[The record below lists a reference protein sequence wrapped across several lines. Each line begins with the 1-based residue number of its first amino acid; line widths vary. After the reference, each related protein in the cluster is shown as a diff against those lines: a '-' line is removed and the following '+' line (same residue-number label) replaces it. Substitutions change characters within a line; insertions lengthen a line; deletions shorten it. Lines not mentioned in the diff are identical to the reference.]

1 MNDEKNFVSGM
12 LVKLPDDNAP
22 DFVKLKLSFKLDE
35 FGPWVAAQKAGDS
48 SLEWINIEI
57 KEGRSGKWYAERDM
71 WKPDASQPARQP
83 ARRGPPKGV
92 PAQPVPNDD
101 IPW

>member
-1 MNDEKNFVSGM
+1 MSDEKNFVSGM
-12 LVKLPDDNAP
+12 IIKMPDDNAP

-35 FGPWVAAQKAGDS
+35 FGSWIGEQKRNDKDI
-48 SLEWINIEI
+48 EWINVEI

-71 WKPDASQPARQP
+71 WKPDTSQPARQP
-83 ARRGPPKGV
+83 ARNGPPKNL
-92 PAQPVPNDD
+92 PKDD

>member
-1 MNDEKNFVSGM
+1 MSDEKNFVSGM
-12 LVKLPDDNAP
+12 LVKLPDDKAP

-35 FGPWVAAQKAGDS
+35 FGAWIGEQKRNDS
-48 SLEWINIEI
+48 DLEWINVEI

-83 ARRGPPKGV
+83 ARSGSPKD
-92 PAQPVPNDD
+92 VPNDD

>member
-1 MNDEKNFVSGM
+1 MSDEKNFVNGM
-12 LVKLPDDNAP
+12 IVKLPDGNAP

-35 FGPWVAAQKAGDS
+35 FGAWIGDQKRNDKD
-48 SLEWINIEI
+48 LEWINVEI

-71 WKPDASQPARQP
+71 WKPEPSQPARQP
-83 ARRGPPKGV
+83 ARSGPPKN
-92 PAQPVPNDD
+92 VPNDD